1 MMRLLTLLLLL
12 AALPLGGPAPA
23 IAQAVPAELP
33 APPPPAATPAPA
45 VRPAGASRPA
55 TAPPA
60 PAATQALPP
69 GETERLI
76 QLLQDDRRRAE
87 LLRTLQA
94 LSAAERQRAGTQP
107 AAAAA
112 ATPAPEPAAPA
123 PAPAPAPSAAPAP
136 APSPANDLLAPNT
149 LGAQLLMGASQR
161 LSAMSDQLV
170 AAVQALTD
178 LPAMARW
185 ASSVARD
192 PVTQRR
198 VLDAGWKLVLIFGL
212 GLLAEWLAH
221 RALRRPRDALDARAP
236 VSGKN
241 WRWLRRIPLV
251 IARLGL
257 DLVPVGA
264 FAIISYGLIS
274 AVNPLP
280 TTQLVILT
288 VNNAYMVSRAVMA
301 SSRMLLS
308 PASAPL
314 RLLPV
319 ADETAAYITVWLRRI
334 TLVIVFGYAIAEAGL
349 LFGLPW
355 SAYDFITRVCLLIVT
370 LFLIIVILQNR
381 QAVADVLRAPDLVE
395 TDHPTASRRFAR
407 SARDRL
413 AEVWHILAILWL
425 LAAWGVWALQ
435 VREGFE
441 RLTRVSLLTVVI
453 LAAAK
458 LIDVV
463 ARRAIQRGFRVG
475 PDLAGRYPGLEA
487 RANRYLPAFKG
498 IVTAIVTVFAGL
510 LLLEAW
516 GLDSF
521 SWFAQGQLGN
531 RLVSSL
537 VSIGFT
543 IFLAVL
549 VWEVVNAAIAR
560 HLQRLTRDSQ
570 AARSA
575 RVRTLLPMLRTALLV
590 VILVF
595 VALNALTEIG
605 VNVAPLL
612 AGAGVI
618 GLAIGF
624 GSQKLVQDVITG
636 IFLLFEDA
644 VAVGDVVQLG
654 GLTGVVEQLS
664 IRSIKLRA
672 LDGAVHIIP
681 FSAVTTVTNNTRDF
695 AFAVLDISLAY
706 GQDLDKVTENLKS
719 LVSEMRTEGRWRTAI
734 RDEMDIM
741 GVDKLAEG
749 GLTLRCRVKT
759 DPTQRWPV
767 QRELNR
773 RIERSFGANGILMY
787 APAAPAAAPA
797 GAAVG

>member
-1 MMRLLTLLLLL
+1 MTRLLTLLLLL

-23 IAQAVPAELP
+23 IAQAVPAEQP
-33 APPPPAATPAPA
+33 APPPPPAATPAPA
-45 VRPAGASRPA
+45 PAPRPAAAPRPA
-55 TAPPA
+55 TAPA
-60 PAATQALPP
+60 TPAATPALPP

-112 ATPAPEPAAPA
+112 AAPAPEPVAPA
-123 PAPAPAPSAAPAP
+123 PAPAAPPAPAP
-136 APSPANDLLAPNT
+136 APTNDLLAPNT

-334 TLVIVFGYAIAEAGL
+334 TLIIVFGYAIAEAGL

-381 QAVADVLRAPDLVE
+381 QAVADVLHAPELAE
-395 TDHPTASRRFAR
+395 TDRPTASRRLAR
-407 SARDRL
+407 SGRDRL

-487 RANRYLPAFKG
+487 RANRYLPALKG

-521 SWFAQGQLGN
+521 SWFGQGQLGN

-695 AFAVLDISLAY
+695 AFAVLDIALCY
-706 GQDLDKVTENLKS
+706 GQDLDKVTETLKS

-773 RIERSFGANGILMY
+773 RIEHSFGANGILMY
-787 APAAPAAAPA
+787 APAAAAPAPA
-797 GAAVG
+797 GAAGG

>member
-1 MMRLLTLLLLL
+1 MLAILLLLL
-12 AALPLGGPAPA
+12 AALPLAGPSPAMAQAAPA
-23 IAQAVPAELP
+23 EELAPA
-33 APPPPAATPAPA
+33 APPPPAPAATPAPA
-45 VRPAGASRPA
+45 PRPAAAPARPA
-55 TAPPA
+55 AA
-60 PAATQALPP
+60 PAAALPP
-69 GETERLI
+69 GEADRLI

-94 LSAAERQRAGTQP
+94 LSTLERQRPGSPP
-107 AAAAA
+107 A
-112 ATPAPEPAAPA
+112 AAPA
-123 PAPAPAPSAAPAP
+123 PAPAEPAPPPAAAPPPAP
-136 APSPANDLLAPNT
+136 AAPTPAEQFLAPNT

-161 LSAMSDQLV
+161 LSALSDQLV
-170 AAVQALTD
+170 TATQALTD
-178 LPAMARW
+178 LRGMARW
-185 ASSVARD
+185 ASSLVRD

-198 VLDAGWKLVLIFGL
+198 VLDATWKLALIFGL
-212 GLLAEWLAH
+212 GLLAEWLTH
-221 RALRRPRDALDARAP
+221 RALRRPRDALDAMAP
-236 VSGKN
+236 TSGRN

-257 DLVPVGA
+257 DLLPVAA
-264 FAIISYGLIS
+264 FAIISYGGIG
-274 AVNPLP
+274 AVQPLP
-280 TTQLVILT
+280 TTQLVILS
-288 VNNAYMVSRAVMA
+288 VNNAYMISRAVMA
-301 SSRMLLS
+301 VSRMLLS

-319 ADETAAYITVWLRRI
+319 HDETAAYITIWLRRI
-334 TLVIVFGYAIAEAGL
+334 TLVLVFGYAIAEAGL

-355 SAYDFITRVCLLIVT
+355 SAYDLVTRICLLIVT
-370 LFLIIVILQNR
+370 LFLIIVTLQNR
-381 QAVADVLRAPDLVE
+381 HTIAELLRAPELPE
-395 TDHPTASRRFAR
+395 TEHPAASRRLAR

-425 LAAWGVWALQ
+425 LAAWGVWALE

-441 RLTRVSLLTVVI
+441 RLTRVSLLTIVI
-453 LAAAK
+453 LSLAK
-458 LIDVV
+458 LIDFG
-463 ARRAIQRGFRVG
+463 ARRLIHRGFRVG

-487 RANRYLPAFKG
+487 RANRYLPALKG
-498 IVTAIVTVFAGL
+498 IVTAIVTILAGL

-521 SWFAQGQLGN
+521 AWFAQGQLGN

-549 VWEVVNAAIAR
+549 IWEVVNAAIAR

-575 RVRTLLPMLRTALLV
+575 RVRTLLPMLRTALLI
-590 VILVF
+590 VILLF
-595 VALNALTEIG
+595 VVLNALSEIG

-612 AGAGVI
+612 AGAGVV

-654 GLTGVVEQLS
+654 GLSGVVEQLS

-681 FSAVTTVTNNTRDF
+681 FSAVTTVTNSTRDF
-695 AFAVLDISLAY
+695 AFAVLDVSLIY
-706 GQDLDKVTENLKS
+706 GQDLDQVIEVLKKI
-719 LVSEMRTEGRWRTAI
+719 VADMRTEGRWRTAI
-734 RDEMDIM
+734 RDDMDVM
-741 GVDKLAEG
+741 GVEKLTDTA
-749 GLTLRCRVKT
+749 LFLRCRVKT

-773 RIERSFGANGILMY
+773 RIERSFGEASIHMFPQ
-787 APAAPAAAPA
+787 PAATPQPAD
-797 GAAVG
+797 

>member
-1 MMRLLTLLLLL
+1 
-12 AALPLGGPAPA
+12 
-23 IAQAVPAELP
+23 
-33 APPPPAATPAPA
+33 
-45 VRPAGASRPA
+45 
-55 TAPPA
+55 
-60 PAATQALPP
+60 
-69 GETERLI
+69 
-76 QLLQDDRRRAE
+76 
-87 LLRTLQA
+87 
-94 LSAAERQRAGTQP
+94 
-107 AAAAA
+107 
-112 ATPAPEPAAPA
+112 PAAPA
-123 PAPAPAPSAAPAP
+123 PAPAAAPPPAP
-136 APSPANDLLAPNT
+136 PSPANDLLAPNT

-161 LSAMSDQLV
+161 LSALSDQLV

-178 LPAMARW
+178 IPAMARW
-185 ASSVARD
+185 ASAVARD

-221 RALRRPRDALDARAP
+221 RALRRPRDALDAMAP
-236 VSGKN
+236 VSGGN

-264 FAIISYGLIS
+264 FAIVSYGLIS

-334 TLVIVFGYAIAEAGL
+334 TLVIVFGYAMAEAGL

-355 SAYDFITRVCLLIVT
+355 SAYDFITRVCLLVVT

-381 QAVADVLRAPDLVE
+381 QAIADVLRAPELPE
-395 TDHPTASRRFAR
+395 TQRPAAGRRFAR

-453 LAAAK
+453 LVAAK

-487 RANRYLPAFKG
+487 RANRYLPALKG
-498 IVTAIVTVFAGL
+498 IVTAIVTILAGL

-543 IFLAVL
+543 VFLAVL

-560 HLQRLTRDSQ
+560 HLQRLARDAQ

-590 VILVF
+590 FILVF
-595 VALNALTEIG
+595 VALNALSEIG

-695 AFAVLDISLAY
+695 AFAVLDIALAY
-706 GQDLDKVTENLKS
+706 GQDLDSVTTVLKDIVTE
-719 LVSEMRTEGRWRTAI
+719 MRGEGRWRTAI
-734 RDEMDIM
+734 RDDMDIM

-787 APAAPAAAPA
+787 PLAAPAPAPA
-797 GAAVG
+797 PAPASAAAG